1 MTDELRHEALDAFV
15 REHFTAP
22 LNVVE
27 QIGGGQSNPTYFI
40 TVGTQQLVLR
50 KQPHG
55 PILKGAHAVDRE
67 YRVLEALSK
76 TNIPVPKPIL
86 FCVDTTILGTSF
98 YLMERFEGRVFHDA
112 ALPDL
117 PREDRRA
124 LYISM
129 AETLA
134 ALHAIDP
141 EAVGLSDF
149 GRPGNY
155 FERQLARWSKQWH
168 QSITK
173 PIPALDQLIEE
184 LTRALPEE
192 DGCVSIVHGDYRM
205 GNLMVHPT
213 EPRIIGILDWELST
227 LGHPL
232 ADLGFAAMAW
242 HTTPKD
248 YGGIASLDLQR
259 LGIPSEEDFIQ
270 SYMHLSKHGLTL
282 KPFHIAFALFRFAVI
297 FVGIADRARLGNAAG
312 KNAQELAPL
321 AERFAEIGLSVLKN
335 GLSLNQQ
342 SPLRQLL

>member
-86 FCVDTTILGTSF
+86 FCADTTILGTSF

-117 PREDRRA
+117 PRVDRRA

-141 EAVGLSDF
+141 EAVGLFEF

-155 FERQLARWSKQWH
+155 FERQLARWSKQWR

-213 EPRIIGILDWELST
+213 EPRVIGILDWELST
-227 LGHPL
+227 LSHPL

-259 LGIPSEEDFIQ
+259 LGIPSEEEFIQ
-270 SYMHLSKHGLTL
+270 SYMRLSKHALTL

-335 GLSLNQQ
+335 GFSINQQ
-342 SPLRQLL
+342 SPLKPPL